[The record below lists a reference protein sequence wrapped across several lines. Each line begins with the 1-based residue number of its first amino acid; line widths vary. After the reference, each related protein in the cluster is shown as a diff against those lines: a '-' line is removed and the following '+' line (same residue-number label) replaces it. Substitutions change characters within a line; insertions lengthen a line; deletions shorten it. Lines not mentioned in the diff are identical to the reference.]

1 MSPFRL
7 SILELRRFRGHPVR
21 VAALIAVVLIPL
33 VYGGLYLWFAWDP
46 YGKTGDI
53 PVAVVNDDEGA
64 EYEDDGERTEV
75 NGGDQLVDQLEST
88 DLLEWNFTDA
98 DTARTGLE
106 DGDYYFVITI
116 PEDFS
121 EKLVSLAGESPE
133 RAEVEFDLNDANGYI
148 AGIMAET
155 VELQLQQQINTA
167 VYVTFAETIFGDLTE
182 LGEGLT
188 EAADGASDLSESV
201 GGAESGAEDLEAGL
215 GDLHSGAQEVADG
228 ADQVSDG
235 VDQVVDVA
243 QPVVDD
249 LAGDWEQIQSGAE
262 AGAGL
267 VDRASADLDAAYE
280 ELCAD
285 EPDGDACLAL
295 ESVIDEADQVNADV
309 QDGNDAVQRVTTDRL
324 EEASDGLGDLQTGAA
339 DVADG
344 ADRLVEGGAD
354 AQSGAGDLADG
365 LGQIQGGADTIASS
379 LSEAAEQVPAGDPT
393 EDAADADVYGSP
405 VAIDEENLNPAGT
418 YGRGLSPFFIAV
430 ALWVF
435 GLIAYLVL
443 RPANPRAVAGPL
455 RSPLVAVG
463 GWMPGAMLGLLAA
476 VVLYA
481 VLDIGLGLD
490 PLHTAA
496 TIGFCLLAIL
506 AFSAMTHLLK
516 LAFGAAGSLLIV
528 VLLMLQLTSAGGLYP
543 PETTPG
549 FFQALHPLLPMTY
562 VVDGLRVTVS
572 GGQTEHLL
580 RALVVLACWL
590 VASLAVSSLVVAMR
604 RKWNSDRLH
613 EPLKI

>member
-1 MSPFRL
+1 MSPFKL

-53 PVAVVNDDEGA
+53 PVAVVNADEGA
-64 EYEDDGERTEV
+64 TYEDDGERTEV
-75 NGGDQLVDQLEST
+75 NGGDQLVQQLEST
-88 DLLEWNFTDA
+88 DLLDWNFTDA

-148 AGIMAET
+148 ASIMAET

-167 VYVTFAETIFGDLTE
+167 VYVTFAETIFGDLSE
-182 LGEGLT
+182 LGDGLT
-188 EAADGASDLSESV
+188 EAADGASELSDGV
-201 GGAESGAEDLEAGL
+201 GEARSGAEDLESGL
-215 GDLHSGAQEVADG
+215 VDLHSGAQEVADG

-235 VDQVVDVA
+235 VDQVVDAA

-249 LAGDWEQIQSGAE
+249 LAGDWDQIQAGAE

-267 VDRASADLDAAYE
+267 VDRAATDLDAVYD
-280 ELCAD
+280 ELCGD
-285 EPDGDACLAL
+285 DPDGDACLAL
-295 ESVIDEADQVNADV
+295 ESVVDEADQVNTDV
-309 QDGNDAVQRVTTDRL
+309 QNGNDAVQGVTGSRL
-324 EEASDGLGDLQTGAA
+324 EAASDDLADLQTGAA
-339 DVADG
+339 DVAEGADQLVDG
-344 ADRLVEGGAD
+344 AAA
-354 AQSGAGDLADG
+354 AQTGAGDLADG
-365 LGQIQGGADTIASS
+365 LGQLQDGADTLASS

-393 EDAADADVYGSP
+393 KDAENADVYGSP
-405 VAIDEENLNPAGT
+405 VAIDEDNLNPAGT

-443 RPANPRAVAGPL
+443 RPVNPRAAAGPL
-455 RSPLVAVG
+455 RSPLIAVG
-463 GWMPGAMLGLLAA
+463 GWMPGALLGLLAA

-490 PLHTAA
+490 PLHTAS

-590 VASLAVSSLVVAMR
+590 VASLVVSSLVVALR
-604 RKWNSDRLH
+604 RKWNADRLH